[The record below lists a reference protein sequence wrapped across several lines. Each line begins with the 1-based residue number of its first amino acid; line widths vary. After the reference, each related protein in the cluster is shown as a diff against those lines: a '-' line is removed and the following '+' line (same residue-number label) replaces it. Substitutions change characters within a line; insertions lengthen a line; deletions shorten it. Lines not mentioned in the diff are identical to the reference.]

1 MGTCKQLLP
10 LPDRPAVLRCV
21 ETITAAGID
30 DLVVVVG
37 PEGDPVRKALDG
49 LPVRFALN
57 HDPESD
63 MAGSVRVGLAAID
76 RACPALFVCLCDH
89 PLVEPATLAAMARH
103 LDEHPGAIVIPV
115 HNGSKGHPTL
125 FPRPVLEEIHSL
137 PTLREVIAG
146 HRDAVHFLEL
156 PDSGMLLDMDTPE
169 EYRRLLDHLRL
180 SRCSP
185 A

>member
-21 ETITAAGID
+21 ESITAAGID

-57 HDPESD
+57 GDPGSD

-76 RACPALFVCLCDH
+76 RTSPAIFVCLCDH
-89 PLVEPATLAAMARH
+89 PLVESSTLAAMGRH
-103 LDEHPGAIVIPV
+103 LDEHPGAIIIPV
-115 HNGSKGHPTL
+115 HNGRKGHPTL
-125 FPRPVLEEIHSL
+125 FPRPILEEIHTL

-146 HRDAVHFLEL
+146 HRDAVRLLEV

-169 EYRRLLDHLRL
+169 EYQQVLDHLRL
-180 SRCSP
+180 AGCNP